1 MLGILFATEE
11 EAKPFMRRY
20 KRGRFEGLSEGETF
34 HDDDVLVSLLGIGKI
49 KASLRTER
57 LLNRYRLSRILH
69 AGTCVALS
77 DDYKAGQLVYAT
89 QVFEGDRIELS
100 APSYPRMPLESPTL
114 DLPRANLVTQD
125 HAISGET
132 EVTYWQRIANVI
144 DTTGYAVAYVAGT
157 HGVPCNIVKAV
168 TGFTGVEEHSK
179 QENVFDVG
187 TEALAA
193 FLLKEIEASRED

>member
-11 EAKPFMRRY
+11 EAKPFLKRY
-20 KRGRFEGLSEGETF
+20 RRGRFDGLTEGETF
-34 HDDDVLVSLLGIGKI
+34 NDDDILVSLLGIGKI

-57 LLNRYRLSRILH
+57 LLNRYRLNRILH
-69 AGTCVALS
+69 AGTCVALT
-77 DDYKAGQLVYAT
+77 DTFKAGAIVYAT

-100 APSYPRMPLESPTL
+100 APSYPRMPLESPAI

-125 HAISGET
+125 HAISGES

-157 HGVPCNIVKAV
+157 HGVPCSIVKVV
-168 TGFTGVEEHSK
+168 TGFTGDEETSNRS
-179 QENVFDVG
+179 NVFTSG
-187 TEALAA
+187 TAALAA
-193 FLLKEIEASRED
+193 FLLKEATAAAAD